1 MTEQYVFENERKD
14 LAEVAR
20 EMLVRKNTNVAGGNI
35 SVRITAD
42 KDIDMAAFILRPAK
56 IILL

>member
-20 EMLVRKNTNVAGGNI
+20 EMFVRKNTNVAGGNI

-42 KDIDMAAFILRPAK
+42 KDIY
-56 IILL
+56 